1 MNDDAPRIH
10 WLIALV
16 PFAVLVAL
24 QVLVIR
30 QFGSDAIDGA
40 SQTALL
46 ISAAMAVAIAM
57 VGYKVSWKT
66 INGAIGDNIKTIG
79 PAVLVLFLIG
89 ATIVLPAFFGYNA
102 GSSGYSPF
110 G

>member
-1 MNDDAPRIH
+1 MNTTSPRIH
-10 WLIALV
+10 WTIALV

-46 ISAAMAVAIAM
+46 AAAAVAVAIAM
-57 VGYKVSWKT
+57 VGYKVKWTT
-66 INGAIGDNIKTIG
+66 INEVIGDNIKTIG
-79 PAVLVLFLIG
+79 PAVLILFLIG
-89 ATIVLPAFFGYNA
+89 AI
-102 GSSGYSPF
+102 SGL
-110 G
+110 